1 MRPPTLIALLAA
13 LIGTLLSACGSSRG
27 ESLLDKKTWVVGV
40 RPDLP
45 GLGLRRPD
53 GTFEGF
59 DIDVAR
65 HIARDLGRTVAF
77 VPVLAADRIP
87 ALEAKKADLV
97 LATLSVTPERK
108 TRIAFAGPYLTS
120 YQDVLVRAGMP
131 GVTGLRDLKGR
142 RFCAVEGADPATRL
156 LAVRGMTATL
166 VPAQDYD
173 RCMALMRSNGV
184 DAITTNDVILAGLAK
199 RAGGECGCS
208 ARRSPSRTVESEYAA
223 ATRTAARRSTAPS
236 PACTRTGPPRNCC
249 ANGSAAPGSTGAP
262 SSRCPSSRAA
272 CERRRRRAPS
282 HGRPPVES
290 SRSVP
295 CDRHTPS
302 SALPSPCPRTGSNS
316 ARVAGISVITRN
328 AGRPC

>member
-1 MRPPTLIALLAA
+1 VRPPTLIALLAA

-199 RAGGECGCS
+199 RAGGGMRLLGAQIAEQNSGIGIRRGDPDGCE
-208 ARRSPSRTVESEYAA
+208 ALNGAI
-223 ATRTAARRSTAPS
+223 TRMYQDGTAAKLLRKWFGGTGLDRRPII
-236 PACTRTGPPRNCC
+236 
-249 ANGSAAPGSTGAP
+249 
-262 SSRCPSSRAA
+262 
-272 CERRRRRAPS
+272 E
-282 HGRPPVES
+282 
-290 SRSVP
+290 VP
-295 CDRHTPS
+295 QFEGC
-302 SALPSPCPRTGSNS
+302 L
-316 ARVAGISVITRN
+316 
-328 AGRPC
+328 